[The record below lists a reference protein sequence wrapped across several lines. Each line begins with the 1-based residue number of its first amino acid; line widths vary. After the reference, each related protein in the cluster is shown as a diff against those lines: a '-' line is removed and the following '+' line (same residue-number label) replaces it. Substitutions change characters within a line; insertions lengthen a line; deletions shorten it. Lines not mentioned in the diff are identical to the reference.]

1 MVQSLVFPRYSHFE
15 WAEREENVVLRR
27 LQREQHYAGVG
38 AQPTVRLLAHG
49 EGKVVLPLEALA
61 LHLKP

>member
-1 MVQSLVFPRYSHFE
+1 MVSVSVCSHFE

-27 LQREQHYAGVG
+27 LQREQHYAGVV
-38 AQPTVRLLAHG
+38 AQPAARLLTHG
-49 EGKVVLPLEALA
+49 EGNVVLPLEALA